1 MACRRRIR
9 PQAGRPDIDP
19 AKRSNFVFAHFD
31 GGSCRLHLLE
41 MLKKVQTLAGI
52 KGRLRIHDLRHALA
66 FRLRRSGVHLETT
79 WAQKRDPM

>member
-1 MACRRRIR
+1 M
-9 PQAGRPDIDP
+9 D
-19 AKRSNFVFAHFD
+19 
-31 GGSCRLHLLE
+31 LLE